1 MRYIEFNGDKISKLS
16 MGTVQFGLD
25 YGVAN
30 SIGKPTQKSVNE
42 IVEYVYNNGGVNCL
56 DTAQA
61 YGNSEKV
68 LGESITNK
76 EDLFVISKLKSNLFE
91 ENLQINIDNSLKN
104 LKIKKLYALL
114 LHDSELLYRWGDKHT
129 SLVRNL
135 VATDKIEYFGVSIY
149 NEEDFNLALKNE
161 NIKII
166 QIPFNIFD
174 QRAVTKRWLK
184 RSKEKN
190 KLIFIR
196 SIFLQGLFFMNLD
209 ALEGSLMEARKY
221 LDKFNQVKNSLKLST
236 VELAMSYVDSV
247 ADGSILL
254 FGCDTLEQAKENIE
268 LYNRL
273 PKLDKETII
282 TIENEFRDIEES
294 ITNPTLWKLK

>member
-1 MRYIEFNGDKISKLS
+1 LRYIEFHGDKISKLS

-30 SIGKPTQKSVNE
+30 SIGKPTQKSVND
-42 IVEYVYNNGGVNCL
+42 IVEYVYNNGVNCL

-61 YGNSEKV
+61 YGDSEKV

-76 EDLFVISKLKSNLFE
+76 ENLFIISKLKSNLFE
-91 ENLQINIDNSLKN
+91 ENLQINIDISLKN

-114 LHDSELLYRWGDKHT
+114 LHDSELLYRWEDNHT
-129 SLVRNL
+129 SLVQNLISRN
-135 VATDKIEYFGVSIY
+135 KIDYFGVSIY
-149 NEEDFNLALKNE
+149 SDEDFNLALNNE

-166 QIPFNIFD
+166 QIPFNLFD
-174 QRAVTKRWLK
+174 QRAVHNNWLK
-184 RSKEKN
+184 LAKEKN

-196 SIFLQGLFFMNLD
+196 SIFLQGLFFMDLD
-209 ALEGSLMEARKY
+209 ALEGNLIDARKY
-221 LDKFNQVKNSLKLST
+221 LEKLHQLKNSLNLST
-236 VELAMSYVDSV
+236 VELAMSYVDNV
-247 ADGSILL
+247 ADSSILL
-254 FGCDTLEQAKENIE
+254 FGCDTLAQAKENIE

-273 PKLDKETII
+273 PKLDKETIG
-282 TIENEFRDIEES
+282 TIEYEFQDIQES

>member
-1 MRYIEFNGDKISKLS
+1 MRYIEFHGDKISKLS

-30 SIGKPTQKSVNE
+30 SIGKPTQKSVND
-42 IVEYVYNNGGVNCL
+42 IVEYVYNNGVNCL

-61 YGNSEKV
+61 YGDSEKV

-76 EDLFVISKLKSNLFE
+76 ENLFIISKLKSNLFE
-91 ENLQINIDNSLKN
+91 ENLQINIDISLKN

-114 LHDSELLYRWGDKHT
+114 LHDSELLYRWEDNHT
-129 SLVRNL
+129 SLVQNLISRN
-135 VATDKIEYFGVSIY
+135 KIDYFGVSIY
-149 NEEDFNLALKNE
+149 SDEDFNLALNNE

-166 QIPFNIFD
+166 QIPFNLFD
-174 QRAVTKRWLK
+174 QRAVHNNWLK
-184 RSKEKN
+184 LAKEKN

-196 SIFLQGLFFMNLD
+196 SIFLQGLFFMDLD
-209 ALEGSLMEARKY
+209 ALEGNLIDARKY
-221 LDKFNQVKNSLKLST
+221 LEKLHQLKNSLNLST
-236 VELAMSYVDSV
+236 VELAMSYVDNV
-247 ADGSILL
+247 ADSSILL
-254 FGCDTLEQAKENIE
+254 FGCDTLAQAKENIE

-273 PKLDKETII
+273 PKLDKETIG
-282 TIENEFRDIEES
+282 TIEYEFQDIKES

>member
-1 MRYIEFNGDKISKLS
+1 MRYIEFHGDKISKLS

-30 SIGKPTQKSVNE
+30 SIGKPTQKSVND
-42 IVEYVYNNGGVNCL
+42 IVEYVYNNGVNCL

-61 YGNSEKV
+61 YGDSEKV

-76 EDLFVISKLKSNLFE
+76 ENLFIISKLKSNLFE
-91 ENLQINIDNSLKN
+91 ENLQINIDISLKN

-114 LHDSELLYRWGDKHT
+114 LHDSELLYRWEDNHT
-129 SLVRNL
+129 SLVQNLISRN
-135 VATDKIEYFGVSIY
+135 KIDYFGVSIY
-149 NEEDFNLALKNE
+149 SDEDFNLALNNE

-166 QIPFNIFD
+166 QIPFNLFD
-174 QRAVTKRWLK
+174 QRAVHNNWLK
-184 RSKEKN
+184 LAKEKN

-196 SIFLQGLFFMNLD
+196 SIFLQGLFFMDLD
-209 ALEGSLMEARKY
+209 ALEGNLIDARKY
-221 LDKFNQVKNSLKLST
+221 LEKLHQLKNSLNLST
-236 VELAMSYVDSV
+236 VELAMSYVDNV
-247 ADGSILL
+247 ADSSILL
-254 FGCDTLEQAKENIE
+254 FGCDTLAQAKENIE

-273 PKLDKETII
+273 PKLDKETIG
-282 TIENEFRDIEES
+282 TIEYEFQDIQES

>member
-1 MRYIEFNGDKISKLS
+1 LRYIEFHGDKISKLS

-30 SIGKPTQKSVNE
+30 SIGKPTQKSVND
-42 IVEYVYNNGGVNCL
+42 IVEYVYNNGVNCL

-61 YGNSEKV
+61 YGDSEKV

-76 EDLFVISKLKSNLFE
+76 ENLFIISKLKSNLFE
-91 ENLQINIDNSLKN
+91 ENLQINIDSSLKN

-114 LHDSELLYRWGDKHT
+114 LHDSELLYRWEDNHT
-129 SLVRNL
+129 SLVQKLISKN
-135 VATDKIEYFGVSIY
+135 KIDYFGVSIY
-149 NEEDFNLALKNE
+149 SDEDFNLALKNE

-166 QIPFNIFD
+166 QIPFNLFD
-174 QRAVTKRWLK
+174 QRAVHNNWLK
-184 RSKEKN
+184 LAKERN

-196 SIFLQGLFFMNLD
+196 SIFLQGLFFMDLD
-209 ALEGSLMEARKY
+209 ALEGNLIDARKY
-221 LDKFNQVKNSLKLST
+221 LQKLHQLKNRLNLST

-247 ADGSILL
+247 ADSSILL
-254 FGCDTLEQAKENIE
+254 FGCDTLAQAKENIE

-273 PKLDKETII
+273 PKLNKETIT
-282 TIENEFRDIEES
+282 TIEYEFQDIKES